1 MPLPIQFL
9 LFMLIGWVSRQQA
22 AVIEYLKAEN
32 LALREKL
39 GGRRL
44 RFTDAQRRR
53 LARKAKRLGRKRL
66 CEISPIVTP
75 DTLLRW
81 YRELVAQKYDGS
93 ARRGPGRPRI
103 AGAIQALILEMARDN
118 QRWGYTRIQGA
129 LANIGYNVGRKKIK
143 RILVEH
149 RIDPA

>member
-9 LFMLIGWVSRQQA
+9 LYLLIGWVTRQQSE
-22 AVIEYLKAEN
+22 VIEYLKAEN

-39 GGRRL
+39 GGKRL

-53 LARKAKRLGRKRL
+53 LARKAKPLGRARL
-66 CEISPIVTP
+66 RELSPIVTP

-103 AGAIQALILEMARDN
+103 ASTRCSTSLPRASMRRASVDPISFRVALTA
-118 QRWGYTRIQGA
+118 
-129 LANIGYNVGRKKIK
+129 K
-143 RILVEH
+143 
-149 RIDPA
+149 